1 MTWPSTEGSCP
12 ETARP
17 WDLDCDRGVTC
28 PLSGVRRTG
37 VRQRWALD
45 HPEAW
50 RCVRGGTM
58 RDRAPWPFSLTA
70 LHLFACLVRFGGC
83 RGMGGDG
90 LTQQGDGDGA
100 GRKQVWLWAGGTPGS
115 ESNLEVDVLRNIGI
129 EFGPGFRVK
138 PRERPDHGASSSRF
152 VPKSESNQESDQ
164 AAPIRYEIGLAR
176 RGTAAPGGEPQRQAG
191 SRSARR
197 GTATPGGEP
206 QHQAQRCRDRESFR
220 LPSSTLHGTRRPRD
234 RNT

>member
-58 RDRAPWPFSLTA
+58 RDRAPWPFCLTA

-100 GRKQVWLWAGGTPGS
+100 GRNQVWLWAGGTPGS

-138 PRERPDHGASSSRF
+138 PRERPDHAASSSRF
-152 VPKSESNQESDQ
+152 VPESGSNQESDQ

-176 RGTAAPGGEPQRQAG
+176 RDRGSGRWARRRPQRQARGAGTG
-191 SRSARR
+191 SHSASRAPPWVMLVR
-197 GTATPGGEP
+197 NSTSELGHTGGK
-206 QHQAQRCRDRESFR
+206 
-220 LPSSTLHGTRRPRD
+220 
-234 RNT
+234 